1 MFQGVHDSQL
11 MKWGSLMKQL
21 EGKRG
26 LVVGIANADSI
37 AYGCARAFR
46 TAGAELAVTYLNE
59 KAEPCVRPLAESLD
73 SKIIVPC
80 DVREE
85 GQLEAVFAKIASQWG
100 RLDFLLRD

>member
-1 MFQGVHDSQL
+1 
-11 MKWGSLMKQL
+11 MKPL

-26 LVVGIANADSI
+26 LVVGVANKDSV

-59 KAEPCVRPLAESLD
+59 KAEPFVRPVAESLG
-73 SKIIVPC
+73 SQIIMPC

-85 GQLEAVFAKIASQWG
+85 GQLEAVFANIASQWG
-100 RLDFLLRD
+100 RLDFLLSEK